1 MNYINY
7 LLYGIPSTSKIN
19 YNFQIQYPLNLRKE
33 EATKIRNKYPT
44 KIPIIIEKSEPS
56 NTPIL
61 KKEKYLI
68 EEDITVGGF
77 IYCLREQMCLDSE
90 FVLYLFINGVYPP
103 KTKEKMRDIYTIYK
117 EKDEFLYIT
126 YKVLDH

>member
-7 LLYGIPSTSKIN
+7 LFYGIPSALKIN

-68 EEDITVGGF
+68 EENITVGGF
-77 IYCLREQMCLDSE
+77 IYNLRDQMDLGSE

-103 KTKEKMRDIYTIYK
+103 KTSEKLRDIYNIYK

-126 YKVLDH
+126 YKILDH

>member
-7 LLYGIPSTSKIN
+7 LFYGIPYTSKTN

-68 EEDITVGGF
+68 EENITVGGF
-77 IYCLREQMCLDSE
+77 IHHLRELMDLGNE
-90 FVLYLFINGVYPP
+90 FVLYLFINGIYPP
-103 KTKEKMRDIYTIYK
+103 KTNEKMRDIYNTYK

-126 YKVLDH
+126 YKILDH